1 MADAMLALRRGRTI
15 HACRRH
21 RHRRAREPRA
31 GRRGARS
38 LCAPA
43 RRHPHL
49 RRRSAA
55 PRYDRRSA
63 DRQYRCRVQGSRPCL
78 AQGSRRR
85 RAARPRSRG
94 GAGERTRSVAA
105 GRRRRLLPGPTGHRD
120 RGAGAPG
127 YPMTA
132 ATAVDIRDAVR
143 AGRQSAREVCQQ
155 ALDRISAVESQ
166 LHAFNTVVAE
176 RALERA
182 AAGDRARDRW
192 RDAPLLG
199 VPVALKDNLCTRD
212 VRTTA
217 SSKILEQYVPPYDAT
232 AVARLEAAGAIV
244 VGKTNC
250 DEFAMGSSN
259 ENSAFGPVRNLWA
272 TDRIPGV

>member
-1 MADAMLALRRGRTI
+1 
-15 HACRRH
+15 
-21 RHRRAREPRA
+21 
-31 GRRGARS
+31 
-38 LCAPA
+38 
-43 RRHPHL
+43 
-49 RRRSAA
+49 
-55 PRYDRRSA
+55 
-63 DRQYRCRVQGSRPCL
+63 
-78 AQGSRRR
+78 
-85 RAARPRSRG
+85 
-94 GAGERTRSVAA
+94 
-105 GRRRRLLPGPTGHRD
+105 
-120 RGAGAPG
+120 
-127 YPMTA
+127 MTA

-182 AAGDRARDRW
+182 AAVDRERDRW

-250 DEFAMGSSN
+250 DE
-259 ENSAFGPVRNLWA
+259 
-272 TDRIPGV
+272 